1 MSRVLRALCLV
12 PLLCLV
18 LAACGGKSNT
28 PQDQP
33 APPPDQKSA
42 PASATAEAQGF
53 LGDETALLQPVP
65 DHKPMM
71 LWRSPDFTPQ
81 RYKAILLDPVVV
93 WHITEQS
100 DASGIKP
107 EQLQALAAHF
117 QDVLTKALTDIKFP
131 LTDKPGPGVLRIS
144 AAITQVRPSNPVRN
158 TISSVLPIGI
168 LISLGEKA
176 AIGRDVNVGSC
187 AVALRFSE
195 ADTDKTMGLF
205 TDDRQGAKYST
216 ENFSELGQAQKA
228 LDDWAA
234 LIQKR
239 ILALWGSKPVA
250 QN

>member
-1 MSRVLRALCLV
+1 MSRALRLCCLA
-12 PLLCLV
+12 LLCLM
-18 LAACGGKSNT
+18 LTACGGKSSA
-28 PQDQP
+28 PKDQP
-33 APPPDQKSA
+33 APQPQEQKSA
-42 PASATAEAQGF
+42 PSTATAEAQGF

-71 LWRSPDFTPQ
+71 LWRSPDFVPQ
-81 RYKAILLDPVVV
+81 RYKAILLDPVTV
-93 WHITEQS
+93 WHLAEQA
-100 DASGIKP
+100 DKTGVKP
-107 EQLQALAAHF
+107 AELQALAAHF

-144 AAITQVRPSNPVRN
+144 AAITEVRPSNPVRN

-176 AIGRDVNVGSC
+176 TIGRDVNVGSC
-187 AVALRFSE
+187 AVALRFSD
-195 ADTDKTMGLF
+195 ANSDKTLGLF
-205 TDDRQGAKYST
+205 TDDRQGAKYSS

-239 ILALWGSKPVA
+239 ILTLWGSKPVA

>member
-1 MSRVLRALCLV
+1 MSRVLRAFCLI
-12 PLLCLV
+12 PLLCLA
-18 LAACGGKSNT
+18 LAACGGKSSS

-33 APPPDQKSA
+33 APQDQKTA
-42 PASATAEAQGF
+42 PTSATAEAQGF

-71 LWRSPDFTPQ
+71 RWRSPDFVAQ
-81 RYKAILLDPVVV
+81 HYKAILIDPVIV
-93 WHITEQS
+93 WHMTEQS
-100 DASGIKP
+100 DKTGVKP
-107 EQLQALAAHF
+107 AELQALAAHF
-117 QDVLTKALTDIKFP
+117 QQVLTKALTDIKFP

-144 AAITQVRPSNPVRN
+144 AAITEVRPSNPVRN

-176 AIGRDVNVGSC
+176 TIGRDVNVGSC

-195 ADTDKTMGLF
+195 SDTDKTVGLF

-239 ILALWGSKPVA
+239 ILDLWGSKPIA
-250 QN
+250 AK